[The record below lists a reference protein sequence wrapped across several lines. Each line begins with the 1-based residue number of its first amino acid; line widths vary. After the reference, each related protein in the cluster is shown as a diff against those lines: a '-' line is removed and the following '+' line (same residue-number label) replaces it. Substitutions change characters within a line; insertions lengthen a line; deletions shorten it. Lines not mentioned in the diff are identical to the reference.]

1 MKKALLVLILTI
13 EVLGFDTK
21 TASKIFTKIFSA
33 IFSQE
38 MIKVYTEDK
47 EYQKVIQT
55 TQKLRLST
63 EISLANILLI
73 NKKENLPKKE
83 GYTIFTT
90 NLSVFRNNKDA
101 IGAFYWEHNRPKIV
115 FLEQRLKHKDITL
128 SKPFQQYI
136 IKELP

>member
-1 MKKALLVLILTI
+1 MLILTI
-13 EVLGFDTK
+13 ELLGFDTK

-38 MIKVYTEDK
+38 IIKVYTKDK
-47 EYQKVIQT
+47 EYEELIQMTKVLELT
-55 TQKLRLST
+55 KEL
-63 EISLANILLI
+63 SLADILFI
-73 NKKENLPKKE
+73 NHKENLPQKK

-90 NLSVFRNNKDA
+90 DLSIFRNNKDT

-115 FLEQRLKHKDITL
+115 FLEQRLNRKNIIL
-128 SKPFQQYI
+128 SKEFQQYI